1 MDDEALEAYLQTG
14 FSIKPQLSLGISLS
28 ASSDANE
35 LTEALSNEEGEI
47 SESMEEACQLVQRL
61 LDQVAWNDAPPSN
74 DELSSPDKVALKI
87 AKSPRNFSRQTHFR
101 HETPAGND
109 DQFIVKSDSTD
120 SYDPAELWRAH
131 YQRRS
136 NPAERKMGNVALAT
150 LCARTLETV
159 GKPSLPTREA
169 SGSYDPKRM
178 SKRINSPKLSSW
190 RRPESPKKKWLRR
203 KTKRQSPPGNAGNER
218 VPRDYLAKLPRDEPE
233 YYEMEGRDDDDTNLS
248 SIEADEV
255 DSSRLQMFGSEYARY
270 LSTTALAPKDVT
282 ARNTVNHPRG
292 GSYRRRVSQ
301 RFPNLKDAD
310 PAVLTGAITDVVI
323 TYGDDVPPKGYFRIS
338 QTGDGDGLSLRDRK
352 TSVYINVKK
361 EPNWD
366 RAAQR
371 PCVTALA
378 IIFPERKE
386 FVPPGFC
393 VVRRHKAIPNLP
405 GEPTPANLNVGGEP
419 VYMCFRRS
427 REGNPITGIVS
438 LQPSKREPIPEGYT
452 VMERTPRNHVANITT
467 TRAPV
472 FLAFRQRLANLEP
485 LRPLPLVISVHNAA
499 SSTKR
504 LQSYYCTGGT
514 VVDSKVGRFHIMDRS
529 THSLLSPSSVSNR
542 LSLIGASRR
551 KALNSLSGIPSG
563 IGNNY
568 SSSNEMRPPRSSSEL
583 LTSSLLLAHGL
594 NTPGSRSVVSDLE
607 RMSVSS
613 VGDFESVTSS
623 SDHGRVMIS
632 PDHHYLKQNAN
643 PSHSSASV
651 ASDEESANTP
661 LVSASSQQAQNL
673 CLDDDE
679 ELQRCLEALSFIPVV
694 STAVDENDPK
704 GMLRFQARV
713 AVLTPVLTAC
723 YTRHGGSALIAV
735 EGLTSL
741 LRGDFFSSDV
751 NMENDSSSRITLLDV
766 AVQVVCD
773 VATTGAQETHLH
785 GCVEFVEAAVKYGC
799 GHLNTRTVGY
809 ALRFYL
815 FVFYFGASIPT
826 RGTNPVWGTRIDID
840 EFMLDDPR
848 SGTLS
853 YLPGGAPQSAALSL
867 KDLISFSIGRLKSL
881 TIAEKIEKMKES
893 SSQPEDMS
901 PPEFFNGFLDNLL
914 TEIVD
919 DSVHRVDVAN
929 YTQLA
934 MHQIHRS
941 GGSELFWYD
950 MMNSCGVGLFG
961 SDIPLREEG
970 GKMYSMCFAI
980 LANLI
985 KVACTQVRRDKQS
998 EAVPRDIAS
1007 KLLSL
1012 ELIHFFLE
1020 RWADARDFLE
1030 VPGSRSVA
1038 TFAFCVRRLVVPCLL
1053 FNTEEALND
1062 PRVFRRTIRIVG
1074 LLWCSPV
1081 YRSNMR
1087 LELGI
1092 LVEHFVLKMLQLGPQ
1107 FPSKSSET
1115 MESTPPLLEQQ
1126 IDLMKEITTWFTG
1139 DSRDLLE
1146 LFINF
1151 DTKTRTQQGNGP
1163 MELLSGIQCDVCQRL
1178 IASLC
1183 IIAEQCSEFIGQQIR
1198 ASQSMSSVPSP
1209 QEEAEARET
1218 IFGENSMRLAREGAQ
1233 RLRKAT
1239 LEAISQMVRSLAET
1253 AARASGSKFRTLLQ
1267 SWTTS
1272 SSELGTHHI
1281 PINNLG
1287 KDGDND
1293 DDSITSFTS
1302 AEGDAGLKTKRD
1314 SILLPKV
1321 SSRVDEGNASI
1332 VGYWQ
1337 RAIITRKT
1345 VRWADND
1352 TTKSKSAAGSRP
1364 KIDNET
1370 TKSKS
1375 ATGSRPKADNK
1386 TTKSKPAT
1394 GARPK
1399 IEIEDSGPVYSGISR
1414 VGAHNEA
1421 EGKIDHLGIA
1431 FDIAKKKSLNKAIDY
1446 LIACDILTK
1455 SPRDIASFLRIH
1467 KDDLK
1472 PSDLGRYLGEGGT
1485 DGSETEY
1492 WNLIRFNYIRAHSF
1506 VGMGAEQG
1514 YVELCDQYCKGMSA
1528 ISNNFL
1534 LLFSVRLRHLL
1545 TNCGFQLPGEAQQID
1560 RIMCTFAQCYWEDNA
1575 GDNLR
1580 CPFQDQDTVFL
1591 LSFAII
1597 MLNTDLHKSYTP
1609 PSHGRKKD
1617 RKRMTKTE
1625 FLTNMRGATRTEEL
1639 SQEYLS
1645 KIYDSIEDN
1654 PIVMDEQDIGETSSE
1669 PGESLETSLASMVGN
1684 VKAVDAL
1691 LRGLSVHEHR
1701 FTTVEDFSQGH
1712 NNNMK
1717 EAMGELTRDFM
1728 TKTWHHFHG
1737 LINAA
1742 IEMAHLD
1749 LQGMESCVHV
1759 LKYALCLTICLDMPV
1774 ERAAFLGQLG
1784 RYKLFNAWRRGLAGD
1799 LSADYESIKEEDWY
1813 LGIEEAFSKSRNEK
1827 GKISALEKVHS
1838 LISDLGLT
1846 LAVNVD
1852 GRKALKEAVEK
1863 LQHGEHLL
1871 NDPGRLFIRQGNL
1884 LKRANRSGRC
1894 VEYRFFLFS
1903 DMLIYAKKIGG
1914 SSQYHIHEELPL
1926 ILMKVVDWFP
1936 PDLKKESKRAFQIFH
1951 PRKNLLVLCASK
1963 EERASWVNAIRT
1975 AVDQELERK
1984 VAIEAARMAAA
1995 KSH

>member
-1 MDDEALEAYLQTG
+1 MDAEALEAYLQTG
-14 FSIKPQLSLGISLS
+14 FSIKPQLSLEISLS
-28 ASSDANE
+28 ASSESNE
-35 LTEALSNEEGEI
+35 LNEALSNEEGEI

-87 AKSPRNFSRQTHFR
+87 AKSPRNFSRQTHVR

-109 DQFIVKSDSTD
+109 DQFIVKSASTD
-120 SYDPAELWRAH
+120 SYDPSELWMEH

-136 NPAERKMGNVALAT
+136 NPAELKMGNVALAT

-159 GKPSLPTREA
+159 GKPSLPTKEA

-178 SKRINSPKLSSW
+178 SKRINSPKLPPW
-190 RRPESPKKKWLRR
+190 RRAESPKKKWLRR
-203 KTKRQSPPGNAGNER
+203 KTKRQSPPGSPGNER
-218 VPRDYLAKLPRDEPE
+218 LPRDYSTKLPRDKPA
-233 YYEMEGRDDDDTNLS
+233 YYEMEGRDDDDTNAS
-248 SIEADEV
+248 SSEV
-255 DSSRLQMFGSEYARY
+255 DEGDPRRLQMFGSEYARY
-270 LSTTALAPKDVT
+270 LSTTVLAPKDVS
-282 ARNTVNHPRG
+282 ARNTLNHPRG
-292 GSYRRRVSQ
+292 PSYRRRVSQ
-301 RFPNLKDAD
+301 RFQNLEDAD
-310 PAVLTGAITDVVI
+310 PASLTGAITDVVI
-323 TYGDDVPPKGYFRIS
+323 TYGDDPPPKGYFRIS
-338 QTGDGDGLSLRDRK
+338 QTGDGDGFSLRDRK
-352 TSVYINVKK
+352 TPVCINVKK

-393 VVRRHKAIPNLP
+393 VVRRHKVLPNLS

-419 VYMCFRRS
+419 AYLCFRRS
-427 REGNPITGIVS
+427 REGNPITGIIP

-499 SSTKR
+499 SSTRR

-514 VVDSKVGRFHIMDRS
+514 VVDSRVGRFHIMDRS

-542 LSLIGASRR
+542 LSLIEASRR

-568 SSSNEMRPPRSSSEL
+568 SSSNEMRPPRSSNEI

-594 NTPGSRSVVSDLE
+594 NTSGSRSVISDLE
-607 RMSVSS
+607 RMSISS
-613 VGDFESVTSS
+613 VGDFESVASS

-632 PDHHYLKQNAN
+632 PDHHLKLSVNR
-643 PSHSSASV
+643 SCSSASV
-651 ASDEESANTP
+651 ASDEVSADTP
-661 LVSASSQQAQNL
+661 LALASPQQAHNL
-673 CLDDDE
+673 FLDDDE

-751 NMENDSSSRITLLDV
+751 DMENDSSSRITLLDV

-773 VATTGAQETHLH
+773 VATTGAQETHLR
-785 GCVEFVEAAVKYGC
+785 GCVDFVEAAVKHGC

-840 EFMLDDPR
+840 EFMLNDPR
-848 SGTLS
+848 SGSSS

-867 KDLISFSIGRLKSL
+867 KDLISFSIARLKSL
-881 TIAEKIEKMKES
+881 TIAEKMEKMKES
-893 SSQPEDMS
+893 NPQPEDTS
-901 PPEFFNGFLDNLL
+901 PPEVFNSFLDNLL
-914 TEIVD
+914 AEIVD

-950 MMNSCGVGLFG
+950 MMNSCGMGLFG
-961 SDIPLREEG
+961 SDMAIREEG
-970 GKMYSMCFAI
+970 RNMYSMCFAI

-998 EAVPRDIAS
+998 EAVPRDVAS

-1020 RWADARDFLE
+1020 KWADARDFLK
-1030 VPGSRSVA
+1030 VPGSRSA
-1038 TFAFCVRRLVVPCLL
+1038 ETFVFCVRRLVVPCLL
-1053 FNTEEALND
+1053 FNTEAALND
-1062 PRVFRRTIRIVG
+1062 PRIFRRTIRIVG
-1074 LLWCSPV
+1074 VLWCSPL
-1081 YRSNMR
+1081 YRSKMR

-1092 LVEHFVLKMLQLGPQ
+1092 LMEHFVLKILQLGPQ
-1107 FPSKSSET
+1107 FPTKSSET
-1115 MESTPPLLEQQ
+1115 IETTPPLLEQQ
-1126 IDLMKEITTWFTG
+1126 IDLMKEITIWFAG

-1146 LFINF
+1146 LFLNF
-1151 DTKTRTQQGNGP
+1151 DTKTNTQDGQ
-1163 MELLSGIQCDVCQRL
+1163 MELLSGIQWEVCQRL

-1198 ASQSMSSVPSP
+1198 ESQSMSSVPSP
-1209 QEEAEARET
+1209 KEEAEAREAYC
-1218 IFGENSMRLAREGAQ
+1218 GESSMTLAREGAQ

-1253 AARASGSKFRTLLQ
+1253 AATASGSKFLTLLQ
-1267 SWTTS
+1267 SWPTS
-1272 SSELGTHHI
+1272 SNELGTHHL
-1281 PINNLG
+1281 PIKSLG
-1287 KDGDND
+1287 KDGDSD

-1302 AEGDAGLKTKRD
+1302 AEGDEDVKTKPN
-1314 SILLPKV
+1314 SILLSTV
-1321 SSRVDEGNASI
+1321 SSRVNEGDSSI

-1337 RAIITRKT
+1337 REIATRKT
-1345 VRWADND
+1345 VRWADN
-1352 TTKSKSAAGSRP
+1352 
-1364 KIDNET
+1364 ET
-1370 TKSKS
+1370 T
-1375 ATGSRPKADNK
+1375 T
-1386 TTKSKPAT
+1386 SKPVT
-1394 GARPK
+1394 RSRPK
-1399 IEIEDSGPVYSGISR
+1399 IEIEESGPVYSGISR
-1414 VGAHNEA
+1414 VEAHNEA

-1431 FDIAKKKSLNKAIDY
+1431 FDIAKKKSMNKAIDY

-1514 YVELCDQYCKGMSA
+1514 YVELSGQCNGMSEA
-1528 ISNNFL
+1528 SNN
-1534 LLFSVRLRHLL
+1534 LF
-1545 TNCGFQLPGEAQQID
+1545 F
-1560 RIMCTFAQCYWEDNA
+1560 
-1575 GDNLR
+1575 
-1580 CPFQDQDTVFL
+1580 
-1591 LSFAII
+1591 LSFCQ
-1597 MLNTDLHKSYTP
+1597 S
-1609 PSHGRKKD
+1609 
-1617 RKRMTKTE
+1617 
-1625 FLTNMRGATRTEEL
+1625 
-1639 SQEYLS
+1639 
-1645 KIYDSIEDN
+1645 
-1654 PIVMDEQDIGETSSE
+1654 
-1669 PGESLETSLASMVGN
+1669 
-1684 VKAVDAL
+1684 
-1691 LRGLSVHEHR
+1691 
-1701 FTTVEDFSQGH
+1701 
-1712 NNNMK
+1712 
-1717 EAMGELTRDFM
+1717 
-1728 TKTWHHFHG
+1728 
-1737 LINAA
+1737 
-1742 IEMAHLD
+1742 
-1749 LQGMESCVHV
+1749 
-1759 LKYALCLTICLDMPV
+1759 
-1774 ERAAFLGQLG
+1774 
-1784 RYKLFNAWRRGLAGD
+1784 
-1799 LSADYESIKEEDWY
+1799 
-1813 LGIEEAFSKSRNEK
+1813 
-1827 GKISALEKVHS
+1827 SALADELWVPTS
-1838 LISDLGLT
+1838 
-1846 LAVNVD
+1846 
-1852 GRKALKEAVEK
+1852 R
-1863 LQHGEHLL
+1863 
-1871 NDPGRLFIRQGNL
+1871 
-1884 LKRANRSGRC
+1884 RS
-1894 VEYRFFLFS
+1894 
-1903 DMLIYAKKIGG
+1903 AT
-1914 SSQYHIHEELPL
+1914 
-1926 ILMKVVDWFP
+1926 
-1936 PDLKKESKRAFQIFH
+1936 
-1951 PRKNLLVLCASK
+1951 N
-1963 EERASWVNAIRT
+1963 
-1975 AVDQELERK
+1975 
-1984 VAIEAARMAAA
+1984 
-1995 KSH
+1995 

>member
-14 FSIKPQLSLGISLS
+14 FSNKPQLSLEISLS
-28 ASSDANE
+28 ASSDFDE
-35 LTEALSNEEGEI
+35 LTEALSNEEAEI

-87 AKSPRNFSRQTHFR
+87 AKSPRNFSRQTHVG
-101 HETPAGND
+101 HETKAGND
-109 DQFIVKSDSTD
+109 DQCIVKSASID
-120 SYDPAELWRAH
+120 SYDPSELWMSH

-159 GKPSLPTREA
+159 GKSSLPTREA

-178 SKRINSPKLSSW
+178 SKRINSSKHSVW
-190 RRPESPKKKWLRR
+190 RRAESPKKKWLRR
-203 KTKRQSPPGNAGNER
+203 KTKRQSPPGSGGNEIL
-218 VPRDYLAKLPRDEPE
+218 PRDYAAKLPRDKPE
-233 YYEMEGRDDDDTNLS
+233 YYEMEGRDDDDTNVS
-248 SIEADEV
+248 SMEADEG
-255 DSSRLQMFGSEYARY
+255 DSRRLQMFGSEYARY
-270 LSTTALAPKDVT
+270 LSTTVLAPKDVS
-282 ARNTVNHPRG
+282 ARSTLNHPRG
-292 GSYRRRVSQ
+292 PSYRRRVSQ
-301 RFPNLKDAD
+301 RFPNLEDAD
-310 PAVLTGAITDVVI
+310 QAVLTGAITDVVI
-323 TYGDDVPPKGYFRIS
+323 TYGDDLPPKGYFRIS
-338 QTGDGDGLSLRDRK
+338 QAGDGDGFSLRDRK
-352 TSVYINVKK
+352 TPVYINVKK
-361 EPNWD
+361 EPSWD

-393 VVRRHKAIPNLP
+393 VVRRHKVLPNLS
-405 GEPTPANLNVGGEP
+405 GDPTPANLNVGGEP
-419 VYMCFRRS
+419 VYLCFRRS
-427 REGNPITGIVS
+427 REGNPVTGIIP

-452 VMERTPRNHVANITT
+452 VMERTPRNHVANITP

-499 SSTKR
+499 SSTRR

-514 VVDSKVGRFHIMDRS
+514 VVDSRVGRFHIMDRS
-529 THSLLSPSSVSNR
+529 THSLLSPSSISNR
-542 LSLIGASRR
+542 LSLIEASRR
-551 KALNSLSGIPSG
+551 KAMNSLSGIPSG
-563 IGNNY
+563 IGGNY
-568 SSSNEMRPPRSSSEL
+568 SSSNEIRTPRSSIEL

-594 NTPGSRSVVSDLE
+594 NTSGSRSVVSDLE
-607 RMSVSS
+607 RMSISS
-613 VGDFESVTSS
+613 VGDFESVASS

-632 PDHHYLKQNAN
+632 PDHHLKQNAN
-643 PSHSSASV
+643 PSLSSASV
-651 ASDEESANTP
+651 ASDEESTDTP
-661 LVSASSQQAQNL
+661 LVSVSPQQAQNL
-673 CLDDDE
+673 FLDDDA

-704 GMLRFQARV
+704 EMLRFQARV

-735 EGLTSL
+735 EGLTTL

-751 NMENDSSSRITLLDV
+751 NMENDSSSRVTLLDV

-773 VATTGAQETHLH
+773 VATTGAQESYLY
-785 GCVEFVEAAVKYGC
+785 GCVDFVEAAVKYGC

-840 EFMLDDPR
+840 EFMLNDPR
-848 SGTLS
+848 SGASS

-867 KDLISFSIGRLKSL
+867 KDLISFSIARLKSL
-881 TIAEKIEKMKES
+881 TIAENMEKMKKRD
-893 SSQPEDMS
+893 SQPEDTS
-901 PPEFFNGFLDNLL
+901 PPEFFNSFLDNLL

-950 MMNSCGVGLFG
+950 MINSCGTGLFG
-961 SDIPLREEG
+961 SDIALREEG
-970 GKMYSMCFAI
+970 RNMYAICFAI

-985 KVACTQVRRDKQS
+985 KVACTQVRRDKQF

-1020 RWADARDFLE
+1020 KWADARDFLE
-1030 VPGSRSVA
+1030 VPGSRSVV

-1053 FNTEEALND
+1053 FNTEAALND
-1062 PRVFRRTIRIVG
+1062 PRIFRRTIKIVG
-1074 LLWCSPV
+1074 VLWGSPW

-1092 LVEHFVLKMLQLGPQ
+1092 LMEHFVLKVLQLGPQ

-1115 MESTPPLLEQQ
+1115 METTPPLLEQQ
-1126 IDLMKEITTWFTG
+1126 IDLMKEITTWFAG

-1146 LFINF
+1146 LFLNF
-1151 DTKTRTQQGNGP
+1151 DTKTNNQQENGQI
-1163 MELLSGIQCDVCQRL
+1163 ELLSGIQWEVCQRL

-1198 ASQSMSSVPSP
+1198 ESQSMSSVPSP
-1209 QEEAEARET
+1209 KEEAEARSPLC
-1218 IFGENSMRLAREGAQ
+1218 GESSMTLAREGAQ

-1239 LEAISQMVRSLAET
+1239 LEAISQIVQSLAET
-1253 AARASGSKFRTLLQ
+1253 AAIASGSKFRTLLQ
-1267 SWTTS
+1267 SWSTS
-1272 SSELGTHHI
+1272 PSELGTHL
-1281 PINNLG
+1281 PCNNLWN
-1287 KDGDND
+1287 DGDDD
-1293 DDSITSFTS
+1293 DDSITSLTS
-1302 AEGDAGLKTKRD
+1302 AEGDADLKTKRNG
-1314 SILLPKV
+1314 ILLPTV
-1321 SSRVDEGNASI
+1321 SSRVDEGDSSI

-1337 RAIITRKT
+1337 KAIVTRKT
-1345 VRWADND
+1345 VRWADN
-1352 TTKSKSAAGSRP
+1352 
-1364 KIDNET
+1364 ET
-1370 TKSKS
+1370 TKSKF
-1375 ATGSRPKADNK
+1375 ATSSRPKIK
-1386 TTKSKPAT
+1386 
-1394 GARPK
+1394 
-1399 IEIEDSGPVYSGISR
+1399 IEDSGQVYSGISR
-1414 VGAHNEA
+1414 VEAQNEA

-1472 PSDLGRYLGEGGT
+1472 PSDLGRYLGESGT
-1485 DGSETEY
+1485 DGSDTEY

-1514 YVELCDQYCKGMSA
+1514 YVELSDQYCKCMSVV
-1528 ISNNFL
+1528 SNNFL
-1534 LLFSVRLRHLL
+1534 LSVRLRHLL

-1575 GDNLR
+1575 GDNLL

-1597 MLNTDLHKSYTP
+1597 MLNTDLHKAYDP

-1625 FLTNMRGATRTEEL
+1625 FLTNMRGATRTEEEL

-1645 KIYDSIEDN
+1645 KIYDSIEDY
-1654 PIVMDEQDIGETSSE
+1654 PIAMHEQDIGETSSE

-1691 LRGLSVHEHR
+1691 LRGLSVHEYR
-1701 FTTVEDFSQGH
+1701 FTTVEKFSQGH
-1712 NNNMK
+1712 TNNIK
-1717 EAMGELTRDFM
+1717 EAVGELSRDFM

-1749 LQGMESCVHV
+1749 LQGMESCVLV

-1784 RYKLFNAWRRGLAGD
+1784 RYRLFNAWRRGLAGD
-1799 LSADYESIKEEDWY
+1799 LSPDYESIKREDWY
-1813 LGIEEAFSKSRNEK
+1813 LGIEESFSKSRNEQ
-1827 GKISALEKVHS
+1827 GKLSALKKVHS

-1846 LAVNVD
+1846 LAVNVE
-1852 GRKALKEAVEK
+1852 GRRALKEAVAK
-1863 LQHGEHLL
+1863 LHHGEHLL
-1871 NDPGRLFIRQGNL
+1871 NDPGRSFIRQGKM

-1894 VEYRFFLFS
+1894 VEYQFFLFS

-1914 SSQYHIHEELPL
+1914 SSQYNIHEELPV

-1936 PDLKKESKRAFQIFH
+1936 PELKKESKRGFQIFH

-1963 EERASWVNAIRT
+1963 EERKSWVDAIRT
-1975 AVDQELERK
+1975 AVDQEMERK
-1984 VAIEAARMAAA
+1984 FAIEAARMAAA
-1995 KSH
+1995 KTH